1 MKSRV
6 IERNMFY
13 GADSRAFE
21 AAKMLRKNMT
31 LAELILWKKLR
42 DRTIFKTKFR
52 RQHPINFFIADFY
65 AHEYKLVIEIDGEIH
80 NNQEIIEYDSGRTA
94 ELEKLGIKVLRFSN
108 DQVIYKMDSV
118 INRILIVISELP
130 PL

>member
-1 MKSRV
+1 
-6 IERNMFY
+6 MFY

-80 NNQEIIEYDSGRTA
+80 NNPETIEYDSGRTA
-94 ELEKLGIKVLRFSN
+94 ELERFGIKVLRFSN

>member
-1 MKSRV
+1 
-6 IERNMFY
+6 MFY